1 MMELGVADTP
11 TRISQVKQLFVEYFD
26 MLKNNYAVDLGYQN
40 IQAELDSLPGYYG
53 PPHGLLYVALEDG
66 APAGCIA
73 YRPMEPGACEL
84 KRMYVR
90 PAYRR
95 MGLGRI
101 LGEALIAAARQNG
114 YSIMRLDTG
123 SFLTNAIHLYQT
135 LGFSIRAPYYDP
147 PAGMADILVFMER
160 AL

>member
-1 MMELGVADTP
+1 MVEIILADTP
-11 TRISQVKQLFVEYFD
+11 ERIAQVKDLFQEYFD
-26 MLKNNYAVDLGYQN
+26 MLKKEYAVDLGYQN

-53 PPHGLLYVALEDG
+53 PPDGLLFLAHEDD

-95 MGLGRI
+95 LGLGRM
-101 LGEALIAAARQNG
+101 LGEAVITAARQNG
-114 YSIMRLDTG
+114 YRIMRLDTG
-123 SFLTNAIHLYQT
+123 RFLTHAIHLYQS
-135 LGFSIRAPYYDP
+135 LGFSIRAPYYEP
-147 PAGMADILVFMER
+147 PAGFLDFIVFMER